1 MFCKTGVLRNFTK
14 FTGRHLCQGLF
25 FNKVEGPRHFLQTTF
40 FPEHLWAAASEKKKN
55 SAICAKW
62 FIKHKEKHLS
72 VIVRHIY
79 LKATLFWIWIGLM
92 LAVVSRFFFYKNIAR
107 HLSRKFADN
116 RHKYKASF
124 LWWVPTNLRVFI
136 VCEANFS
143 NLFCYLIKK
152 CKDDIL
158 SEERADRKK
167 THKDRTDNLCQ
178 IGL

>member
-1 MFCKTGVLRNFTK
+1 MFLEISQNLQEDTCARVSFLIKLKARGIFYRPP
-14 FTGRHLCQGLF
+14 F
-25 FNKVEGPRHFLQTTF
+25 FQNTSRRLLLK
-40 FPEHLWAAASEKKKN
+40 KKKN

-72 VIVRHIY
+72 AIVRHIY

-136 VCEANFS
+136 VCEANYS